1 MQKDIKG
8 FENYQITDDGKVWS
22 KKSKKYLSPQTNNKY
37 LYVPLSLNGV
47 KYNKNIHRL
56 VAEAFIENKDNKP
69 EVDHI
74 IPLSD
79 GGTNNVSNL
88 RWCTSKENKNNF
100 FTKSK
105 YKLSNKGKL
114 TKNLLDKISKKVY
127 QYTLDWKLVRVWNS
141 TRECDKNGYCYAA
154 VSSCCRN
161 KYLKNKNIYKGYIWS
176 YEGLKQH

>member
-37 LYVPLSLNGV
+37 PYVPLSLNGV

-114 TKNLLDKISKKVY
+114 TKNLLDKRLSSIYNMYIHDVY
-127 QYTLDWKLVRVWNS
+127 TQSFFR
-141 TRECDKNGYCYAA
+141 R
-154 VSSCCRN
+154 
-161 KYLKNKNIYKGYIWS
+161 
-176 YEGLKQH
+176 